1 MRCET
6 TGKVGRARWKM
17 SEEEAL
23 RRDPGAVRVPGSME
37 LWRTYEPGD
46 APMHSTP
53 PRPKWNPDD
62 PF

>member
-1 MRCET
+1 MRSET

-17 SEEEAL
+17 TEAEAL
-23 RRDPGAVRVPGSME
+23 RRDPDAVRVPGSME
-37 LWRTYEPGD
+37 LRTIYEAGE

-53 PRPKWNPDD
+53 PSRPKHWDD